1 MYKRCCS
8 VVVRKNK
15 KDLTINQL
23 GLYEVGVAG
32 FEPAISWS
40 QTRRLDRTGPHPEK
54 SVLQRKAFL
63 CNHKG
68 LSLLIAERQGFE
80 PWVPLWG
87 TLI

>member
-32 FEPAISWS
+32 FELWCFFLHKIVNYS
-40 QTRRLDRTGPHPEK
+40 TDK
-54 SVLQRKAFL
+54 SVYKGFL
-63 CNHKG
+63 VNFVKITLLLFTLFYVKMLFSCC
-68 LSLLIAERQGFE
+68 SLINI
-80 PWVPLWG
+80 
-87 TLI
+87 TL